1 MLDRLRAGLAAA
13 DDAGGSAALRAAD
26 RGRNFAALPLT
37 PREPVVMHGLR
48 GRQDRPRQRET
59 LLGCSHR
66 MVQKHLQR
74 MDASSRARV
83 VNGGQEPPLFADEG
97 AVLDALQSFTV
108 GSSYSELR

>member
-13 DDAGGSAALRAAD
+13 DDAGGSAALPAAN
-26 RGRNFAALPLT
+26 RGHDFAELPLT
-37 PREPVVMHGLR
+37 PREPMVMHGL
-48 GRQDRPRQRET
+48 GAGKTDRDSVT